1 MSDSNTIPIFPL
13 ELVLYPSEQLP
24 LHIFE
29 DRYRELISNCL
40 NEEVPFGV
48 ILTNEGKM
56 AEVGCTAHIEQVVTT
71 YTDGRMDI
79 IVHGVQRFRVEQMFE
94 KLAYMTADIEYVKEP
109 DEPIR
114 VDLRERVI
122 TQHMRLLEL
131 AGRKVRPSTYQNLEG
146 ISYFIA
152 HNAGLKPEQKQEIL
166 ELISENERI
175 HYLTEHLE
183 MLIPRVEEF
192 EGVRKKVQSNGHF
205 KDFPSEPGFI
215 DETDDPVE

>member
-1 MSDSNTIPIFPL
+1 MPDLETIPLFPL

-29 DRYRELISNCL
+29 DRYREMIAKCL
-40 NEEVPFGV
+40 DEEQAFGV
-48 ILTNEGKM
+48 ILMNEGKI
-56 AEVGCTAHIEQVVTT
+56 AQVGCTAHITQVVTT
-71 YTDGRMDI
+71 YADGRMDI
-79 IVHGVQRFRVEQMFE
+79 IVHGVQRFKVSQFMDQ
-94 KLAYMTADIEYVKEP
+94 LAYMTADVEYLKEP

-131 AGRKVRPSTYQNLEG
+131 AGRKVRPSTYQDLDG

-152 HNAGLKPEQKQEIL
+152 HNAGLKPEQKQEVL

-175 HYLTEHLE
+175 HYLTQHLE

-192 EGVRKKVQSNGHF
+192 EDVRKKVQSNGHF
-205 KDFPSEPGFI
+205 KDFPSEP
-215 DETDDPVE
+215 ES

>member
-1 MSDSNTIPIFPL
+1 MSDNNTIAIFPL
-13 ELVLYPSEQLP
+13 ELVLYPHEQLP

-29 DRYRELISNCL
+29 DRYKEMVTHCL
-40 NEEVPFGV
+40 DQQIPFGI
-48 ILTNEGKM
+48 ILVNDGKL
-56 AEVGCTAHIEQVVTT
+56 AEVGSTAIIEQVVTS
-71 YTDGRMDI
+71 YEDGRMDI
-79 IVHGVQRFRVEQMFE
+79 LVQGVQRFRVTQVLEQE
-94 KLAYMTADIEYVKEP
+94 VYMTAEIEYLKEP

-131 AGRKVRPSTYQNLEG
+131 AGKQIRPTTYQDLEG

-152 HNAGLKPEQKQEIL
+152 HNAGLKPDQKQKVL
-166 ELISENERI
+166 EMISENERI
-175 HYLTEHLE
+175 RYLTEHLE

-205 KDFPSEPGFI
+205 KDFPSEP
-215 DETDDPVE
+215 E

>member
-1 MSDSNTIPIFPL
+1 MSDLETIPLFPL

-29 DRYRELISNCL
+29 DRYREMIAKCL
-40 NEEVPFGV
+40 DEEQAFGV
-48 ILTNEGKM
+48 ILMNEGKI
-56 AEVGCTAHIEQVVTT
+56 AQVGCTAHITQVVTT
-71 YTDGRMDI
+71 YADGRMDI
-79 IVHGVQRFRVEQMFE
+79 IVHGVQRFKVSQFMDQ
-94 KLAYMTADIEYVKEP
+94 LAYMTADVEYLKEP

-131 AGRKVRPSTYQNLEG
+131 AGRKVRPSTYQDLDG

-152 HNAGLKPEQKQEIL
+152 HNAGLKPEQKQEVL

-175 HYLTEHLE
+175 HYLTQHLE

-192 EGVRKKVQSNGHF
+192 EDVRKKVQSNGHF
-205 KDFPSEPGFI
+205 KDFPSEP
-215 DETDDPVE
+215 ES

>member
-1 MSDSNTIPIFPL
+1 MSDLETIPIFPL

-29 DRYRELISNCL
+29 DRYREMISKCL
-40 NEEVPFGV
+40 NEELPFGI
-48 ILTNEGKM
+48 ILINEGKI
-56 AEVGCTAHIEQVVTT
+56 AEVGCTAHIAQVVTT

-79 IVHGVQRFRVEQMFE
+79 IVHGLQRFKVSRFMDQ
-94 KLAYMTADIEYVKEP
+94 LAYMTADVEYLKEP

-131 AGRKVRPSTYQNLEG
+131 AGRKVRPSTYSNLDG

-152 HNAGLKPEQKQEIL
+152 HNAGLKADQKQEIL

-175 HYLTEHLE
+175 EYLAHHLE

-192 EGVRKKVQSNGHF
+192 EDVRKKVQSNGHF
-205 KDFPSEPGFI
+205 KDFPS
-215 DETDDPVE
+215 DPQE

>member
-1 MSDSNTIPIFPL
+1 MSDTYTIPIFPL
-13 ELVLYPSEQLP
+13 ELVLYPNEQLP

-29 DRYRELISNCL
+29 DRYRKMISDCL
-40 NEEVPFGV
+40 DEEAPFGV
-48 ILTNEGKM
+48 VLMNEGKL

-79 IVHGVQRFRVEQMFE
+79 IVYGIQRFRVAQMFE
-94 KLAYMTADIEYVKEP
+94 QQAYMTADVEHVKEP
-109 DEPIR
+109 DEPIK
-114 VDLRERVI
+114 VDMRERVI

-131 AGRKVRPSTYQNLEG
+131 AGRKVRPTTYQNLEG

-152 HNAGLKPEQKQEIL
+152 HNAGLKTEQKQEVL

-175 HYLTEHLE
+175 HYLAEHLE

-205 KDFPSEPGFI
+205 KDFPSEPENPGDLTI
-215 DETDDPVE
+215 A

>member
-1 MSDSNTIPIFPL
+1 MSDLENIPIFPL

-29 DRYRELISNCL
+29 DRYRQMISRCL
-40 NEEVPFGV
+40 EGETPFGI
-48 ILTNEGKM
+48 ILINEGKI
-56 AEVGCTAHIEQVVTT
+56 ADVGCTAQIAQVVTT
-71 YTDGRMDI
+71 YADGRMDI
-79 IVHGVQRFRVEQMFE
+79 IVHGVKRFKVSRFMDQ
-94 KLAYMTADIEYVKEP
+94 LAYMTADIEYVKEP
-109 DEPIR
+109 EEPVR

-131 AGRKVRPSTYQNLEG
+131 AGRKVRPSTYQNLDG

-152 HNAGLKPEQKQEIL
+152 HNAGLKPEQKQEVL

-175 HYLTEHLE
+175 AYLTQHLE

-192 EGVRKKVQSNGHF
+192 EDVRKKVQSNGHF
-205 KDFPSEPGFI
+205 KDFPS
-215 DETDDPVE
+215 DPE

>member
-1 MSDSNTIPIFPL
+1 MSDTFTIPIFPL
-13 ELVLYPSEQLP
+13 ELVLYPNEQLP

-29 DRYRELISNCL
+29 DRYRTMVSHCL
-40 NEEVPFGV
+40 NEEEPFGV
-48 ILTNEGKM
+48 ILINEGKI

-71 YTDGRMDI
+71 YSDGRMDI
-79 IVHGVQRFRVEQMFE
+79 IVHGVQRFRVSEVFE
-94 KLAYMTADIEYVKEP
+94 KHAYMTADVAYVREP
-109 DEPIR
+109 DEPVR

-152 HNAGLKPEQKQEIL
+152 HNAGLKPDQKQEIL

-175 HYLTEHLE
+175 SYLTEHLE

-205 KDFPSEPGFI
+205 KDFPPE
-215 DETDDPVE
+215 